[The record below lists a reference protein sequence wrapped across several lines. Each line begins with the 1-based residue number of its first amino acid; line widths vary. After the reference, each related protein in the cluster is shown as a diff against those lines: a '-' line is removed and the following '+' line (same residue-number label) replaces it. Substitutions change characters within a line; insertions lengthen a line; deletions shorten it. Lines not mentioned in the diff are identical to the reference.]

1 MVMRTRDAPAP
12 GPRARAV
19 EVELPER
26 PTAASL
32 ERWAS
37 GRGSATFDGDVSR
50 SRGALR
56 ASLQRRGRWRWPATL
71 STFSARCG
79 HLWRKTRPNAGFLQ
93 MHNLQGLRLRHE
105 AQDSYLH
112 ILIGGQCTRWH
123 ALTCSS
129 AAPPVSV
136 RRLVA
141 ATLRTTQHSRACCT
155 TATRTAAATAAVC
168 LATALSAFRAA
179 VRSSFRV
186 CRCRPLGRC
195 RPAARSPPASLRR

>member
-1 MVMRTRDAPAP
+1 MRRHL
-12 GPRARAV
+12 GRARAV

-37 GRGSATFDGDVSR
+37 GRGSATFEGVSR

-79 HLWRKTRPNAGFLQ
+79 HLLRKTRPNAGFLQ

-112 ILIGGQCTRWH
+112 ILIGGQRN
-123 ALTCSS
+123 
-129 AAPPVSV
+129 
-136 RRLVA
+136 RRNA
-141 ATLRTTQHSRACCT
+141 RAACCHCPMST
-155 TATRTAAATAAVC
+155 
-168 LATALSAFRAA
+168 SM
-179 VRSSFRV
+179 
-186 CRCRPLGRC
+186 C
-195 RPAARSPPASLRR
+195 RPAPRCMSTSPRTSFDLCRPMTLLSCCTRIAGGPMAMVLLQEHGRCEVK

>member
-1 MVMRTRDAPAP
+1 MLGAEQRLALADEDHGECCARPDLRRAARSVSRAAGAVVMRTRDAPAP
-12 GPRARAV
+12 GPLADTV

-37 GRGSATFDGDVSR
+37 GRGSATFDGVSR

-112 ILIGGQCTRWH
+112 ILIGGQCNRVLASGTAQSR
-123 ALTCSS
+123 
-129 AAPPVSV
+129 SV
-136 RRLVA
+136 R
-141 ATLRTTQHSRACCT
+141 
-155 TATRTAAATAAVC
+155 TRSHA
-168 LATALSAFRAA
+168 ALSHCCDECAPLARAGLA
-179 VRSSFRV
+179 
-186 CRCRPLGRC
+186 PGG
-195 RPAARSPPASLRR
+195 ARSVAHRQRGQG